1 MVANRDLVLSLGLL
15 LCSVS
20 LFPVILAG
28 RTHLPPF
35 NRWDN
40 GGTKPRKDLLAA
52 ERTFLWPEAG
62 SVTCLRKQ
70 KPQGGVLPPVFRIC
84 SVPRPPPPPHGLLPM
99 LCCWAPA
106 RSAGPRVGGL
116 LTSQLTREFPED
128 SA

>member
-1 MVANRDLVLSLGLL
+1 MVANRDLVLSLCLL

-35 NRWDN
+35 NRWDS

-62 SVTCLRKQ
+62 SVTCLWKQ

-84 SVPRPPPPPHGLLPM
+84 SVPT
-99 LCCWAPA
+99 PA
-106 RSAGPRVGGL
+106 SFPGSAAGPRSICRSPGRGGGV